1 MLRKGVIRQVNFPH
15 TGRVVFIALAAAIL
29 DHRKRVKENDTCM
42 LQVFESHYFEFY
54 FKVL

>member
-29 DHRKRVKENDTCM
+29 DHRKRERENDTCM
-42 LQVFESHYFEFY
+42 LQKSV
-54 FKVL
+54 